1 MSKLAIYFLLLS
13 SVRAERD
20 TTPVFILDYDK
31 QLKNVNE
38 KGNPFDKMKSSD
50 FSKIVDDAMR
60 LSRIIIIFVE
70 DSFCS
75 EDISVKDKYGSP
87 FYHLGLGLKEKQVK
101 YLPAVSQ
108 PYNTLKRKFPPKDVN
123 IFYLSDGNAQLN
135 LYDHRLDYYYIYFK
149 DNKNE
154 SRASK
159 LKGHDLSMKEVLL
172 VMHQIAKKPIIGFYT
187 GKVNPVMVEK
197 INFKSVKTYPI
208 HRHPGVTISSSGAL
222 FRFIGVYS
230 TIGNRRSMFSQIPL
244 VTEESWQK
252 DQLITRMAYTDFELE
267 FTFDFQKERWI
278 VESVALL
285 EGGEEVGRTSLRAG
299 APWSWSYTCS
309 EPIVLVNL
317 RDGSALTISH
327 YQIQPFKNNFL
338 KDDDKGESLD
348 DDESSASDRSQRD
361 DSGIDDYRRN
371 ANNSGKFGKSINC
384 GPYFNAPILAG
395 LMVTAFCIGIL
406 TYGVVSMYNL
416 RANNRYDDQHGK
428 PLVIA
433 AEAGH

>member
-1 MSKLAIYFLLLS
+1 MSKLAIYFLLLG
-13 SVRAERD
+13 SVVAERD

-31 QLKNVNE
+31 TLKHVDVN
-38 KGNPFDKMKSSD
+38 GNPFDKMKSSD
-50 FSKIVDDAMR
+50 FSKIVDDAIK
-60 LSRIIIIFVE
+60 LSHIVIIFVE

-75 EDISVKDKYGSP
+75 EDISIKDKHGSP
-87 FYHLGLGLKEKQVK
+87 YYHLSVGLKEKQVK

-108 PYNTLKRKFPPKDVN
+108 PYNTLKRKLPPKDVN

-135 LYDHRLDYYYIYFK
+135 LYDHKLDYYYIYFK
-149 DNKNE
+149 DNKND

-159 LKGHDLSMKEVLL
+159 LRGHDLSMKEVLL
-172 VMHQIAKKPIIGFYT
+172 VMHQIAKKPTIGFYT
-187 GKVNPVMVEK
+187 GKFNPVMVEK
-197 INFKSVKTYPI
+197 INFKSVKTYPV

-222 FRFIGVYS
+222 FRFVGVYS

-252 DQLITRMAYTDFELE
+252 HQLVTRMAYTDFELE
-267 FTFDFQKERWI
+267 FTFDFQTDRWI

-285 EGGEEVGRTSLRAG
+285 EGGEEVGRTPLRAG

-309 EPIVLVNL
+309 EPLVLVNL

-327 YQIQPFKNNFL
+327 YQIQPFKNNYL
-338 KDDDKGESLD
+338 KKDDEGGVGGDDNLD
-348 DDESSASDRSQRD
+348 DDPLSDPPGGGGGGGGGSSS
-361 DSGIDDYRRN
+361 
-371 ANNSGKFGKSINC
+371 NSTKFGKSINC

-395 LMVTAFCIGIL
+395 LMVTAFCISIL

-416 RANNRYDDQHGK
+416 RANDRYDDQHGK